1 MKSVLKVTLALAAAA
16 LLTACTALRL
26 AYDNADTYLLFRAK
40 SYLDLDAKGSD
51 ELDERIDEFFA
62 WHRRTALPQYARLS
76 EEAAKRVTRGLS
88 REDLVWGYDSLVAHA
103 RQSLRFAAERVA
115 PLLDRLTPQQVAH
128 MERRF
133 AEDNRKFAREYL
145 RGSEA
150 ERRKRRARRLEE
162 RLEDWLGD
170 LSHVQARLIAAKLSE
185 TLRRTFI
192 VENRTG
198 ASGNVGADAVAK
210 AAPDG
215 HLFGITT
222 DTLFTVN
229 PLVFGSMPFDPWKDL
244 VPVTL
249 LGSFSQMMVCNPSV
263 QAKTLAELL
272 QLARREKLTYASGGP
287 GVPGH
292 LAAELLLSM
301 TSTSMT
307 TPASPAV
314 TQAPKMPYRLKI
326 REAALPLSSTAATYT
341 VSPARLP
348 SDGTSFHGSARAG
361 SISGRRESA

>member
-1 MKSVLKVTLALAAAA
+1 MKSVLKVTAALAAAW
-16 LLTACTALRL
+16 LLAGCTALRL

-76 EEAAKRVTRGLS
+76 EEAAKRVAHGLS

-162 RLEDWLGD
+162 RLEDWVGN
-170 LSHVQARLIAAKLSE
+170 LS
-185 TLRRTFI
+185 
-192 VENRTG
+192 
-198 ASGNVGADAVAK
+198 
-210 AAPDG
+210 
-215 HLFGITT
+215 
-222 DTLFTVN
+222 
-229 PLVFGSMPFDPWKDL
+229 
-244 VPVTL
+244 
-249 LGSFSQMMVCNPSV
+249 SV
-263 QAKTLAELL
+263 QAEKVRQFSERTPLYDELRAKDRQRMQAEFVDMIRKRQAQKHLPDWIANWERGRDPAHLAASERFRQEYLALLLELDKTLAPEQRNRAAANLRRYAEDFRV
-272 QLARREKLTYASGGP
+272 LARR
-287 GVPGH
+287 
-292 LAAELLLSM
+292 
-301 TSTSMT
+301 
-307 TPASPAV
+307 
-314 TQAPKMPYRLKI
+314 
-326 REAALPLSSTAATYT
+326 
-341 VSPARLP
+341 
-348 SDGTSFHGSARAG
+348 ARAG
-361 SISGRRESA
+361 PSGK

>member
-1 MKSVLKVTLALAAAA
+1 VKSVLKVTLALAAAA
-16 LLTACTALRL
+16 LLAACTALRL

-162 RLEDWLGD
+162 RLEDWLGN
-170 LSHVQARLIAAKLSE
+170 LSHVQAEKVKQFSERTPLYDELRAKDRQRMQAEFVDMIRKREVQKRLPDWIANWDHGRDPAHLAASE
-185 TLRRTFI
+185 RFRQEYL
-192 VENRTG
+192 
-198 ASGNVGADAVAK
+198 A
-210 AAPDG
+210 
-215 HLFGITT
+215 
-222 DTLFTVN
+222 
-229 PLVFGSMPFDPWKDL
+229 
-244 VPVTL
+244 L
-249 LGSFSQMMVCNPSV
+249 LLEID
-263 QAKTLAELL
+263 KTLSSEQRNRAAANFRRYAEDFRV
-272 QLARREKLTYASGGP
+272 LARRAGVESP
-287 GVPGH
+287 G
-292 LAAELLLSM
+292 
-301 TSTSMT
+301 
-307 TPASPAV
+307 
-314 TQAPKMPYRLKI
+314 K
-326 REAALPLSSTAATYT
+326 
-341 VSPARLP
+341 
-348 SDGTSFHGSARAG
+348 
-361 SISGRRESA
+361 

>member
-16 LLTACTALRL
+16 LLAACTALRL

-162 RLEDWLGD
+162 RLEDWLGN
-170 LSHVQARLIAAKLSE
+170 LSHVQAEKVKQFSERTPLYDELRAKDRQRMQAEFVDMIRKREVQKRLPDWIANWDHGRDPAHLAASE
-185 TLRRTFI
+185 RFRQEYL
-192 VENRTG
+192 
-198 ASGNVGADAVAK
+198 
-210 AAPDG
+210 
-215 HLFGITT
+215 
-222 DTLFTVN
+222 
-229 PLVFGSMPFDPWKDL
+229 
-244 VPVTL
+244 TL
-249 LGSFSQMMVCNPSV
+249 LLEID
-263 QAKTLAELL
+263 KTLSSEQRNRAAANFRRYAEDFRV
-272 QLARREKLTYASGGP
+272 LARRASAESP
-287 GVPGH
+287 G
-292 LAAELLLSM
+292 
-301 TSTSMT
+301 
-307 TPASPAV
+307 
-314 TQAPKMPYRLKI
+314 K
-326 REAALPLSSTAATYT
+326 
-341 VSPARLP
+341 
-348 SDGTSFHGSARAG
+348 
-361 SISGRRESA
+361 

>member
-1 MKSVLKVTLALAAAA
+1 VKSVLKVTLALAAA
-16 LLTACTALRL
+16 LLAGCTALRL

-40 SYLDLDAKGSD
+40 SYLDLDAKSSD

-162 RLEDWLGD
+162 RLEDWVGN
-170 LSHVQARLIAAKLSE
+170 LSHVQAEKVRQFSERTPLYDELRAKDRQRMQAEFVDMIRKREAQKRLPDWIANWDHGRDPAHLAASE
-185 TLRRTFI
+185 RFRQEYL
-192 VENRTG
+192 
-198 ASGNVGADAVAK
+198 A
-210 AAPDG
+210 
-215 HLFGITT
+215 
-222 DTLFTVN
+222 
-229 PLVFGSMPFDPWKDL
+229 
-244 VPVTL
+244 L
-249 LGSFSQMMVCNPSV
+249 LLEID
-263 QAKTLAELL
+263 KTLGPEQRNRAAANFRRYAEDFRV
-272 QLARREKLTYASGGP
+272 LARR
-287 GVPGH
+287 
-292 LAAELLLSM
+292 
-301 TSTSMT
+301 
-307 TPASPAV
+307 
-314 TQAPKMPYRLKI
+314 
-326 REAALPLSSTAATYT
+326 
-341 VSPARLP
+341 
-348 SDGTSFHGSARAG
+348 ARA
-361 SISGRRESA
+361 ESPGK